1 MRTNLKSLSEL
12 SSCPLLVSV
21 DAVFPVVVLLDPCV
35 PLQLHRADSDGD
47 GPVQASEEPEAEQRP
62 RLLFPLPDPERPQV
76 HSLSQ
81 RVAP

>member
-1 MRTNLKSLSEL
+1 MLSLCFSGCQWTPSAL
-12 SSCPLLVSV
+12 
-21 DAVFPVVVLLDPCV
+21 VVVLLDPV
-35 PLQLHRADSDGD
+35 RPLQLHRADSDGD
-47 GPVQASEEPEAEQRP
+47 GSVQAAEEPEAEQRP